1 MKMLKPMKSEKGF
14 SLIEVLIAVGL
25 LGLIGVAFLTA
36 LTVTSNGVLISDNQA
51 TAESLARS
59 QMEEIKNGPFLNP
72 ELYTASLPQEYVDV
86 GYSATIDAET
96 IAAGLQK
103 ITITI
108 EHYSEEILIL
118 EGYKADR

>member
-1 MKMLKPMKSEKGF
+1 MKMLKLIKSEKGF
-14 SLIEVLIAVGL
+14 SLVEVLIAVGL
-25 LGLIGVAFLTA
+25 LGLIGVAVLMA
-36 LTVTSNGVLISDNQA
+36 LTTVSNGVLISDNQA

-59 QMEEIKNGPFLNP
+59 QMEDIKNGPYANNYLP
-72 ELYTASLPQEYVDV
+72 SLPDEHVDA